1 MEPTTTEPMVTIYT
15 TFSETINGQEVTT
28 VTSREE
34 TQSDILTASMTSQ
47 LENINNVE
55 QTNGPQLGSVNS
67 SGEAEEDE
75 VIQSTIVPSLASA
88 QVFTYYTSKYDGD
101 YTIVETIQSTSG
113 QFPLPFLR
121 FSLEKQMLM

>member
-34 TQSDILTASMTSQ
+34 TLTDILPASVTSQ

-55 QTNGPQLGSVNS
+55 QTSGPQLGSVNP
-67 SGEAEEDE
+67 SGEAEEDV
-75 VIQSTIVPSLASA
+75 VIQSTIAPSLASA
-88 QVFTYYTSKYDGD
+88 
-101 YTIVETIQSTSG
+101 
-113 QFPLPFLR
+113 
-121 FSLEKQMLM
+121 